1 MTGVTEEPT
10 ASRFTSE
17 VEPVIPRNLR
27 KDRRVRKDR
36 KDRKPAGAPQEK
48 EHMSLRAKL
57 LTYLVLAPL
66 AILFVAPFAWL
77 ISASFQPIGTIF
89 ANPPTWIPDDPTLG
103 GYKGFLNVGDLTQA
117 QEAQGHG
124 NWRWFANS
132 AFVAITI
139 TVLQTFFNAMCAY
152 TFAKRKFPGRNVIFV
167 LFLGTMM
174 VPGQVT
180 LIPNYIIIQHIPFFG
195 GNDWLGAGGH
205 GWLDSYWGLIM
216 PGIVSAFGIFLLRQ
230 YMVSI
235 PNELLDAARIDGAS
249 EFRIF
254 WSVILPLC
262 MPALAANAIFTFQGA
277 WEDFF
282 WPLIIMSD
290 PEKITA
296 PVGLALFV
304 VQNKTSWNLLFAGS
318 VIATLPMILVF
329 IAFQRH
335 FVRGIAV
342 TGIKG

>member
-1 MTGVTEEPT
+1 MTGVTEETVVRPVDD
-10 ASRFTSE
+10 A
-17 VEPVIPRNLR
+17 EPGPPGESWWQRR
-27 KDRRVRKDR
+27 KRRRAAD
-36 KDRKPAGAPQEK
+36 K
-48 EHMSLRAKL
+48 EHETVSLKAKL
-57 LTYLVLAPL
+57 ATYLVLAPI

-77 ISASFQPIGTIF
+77 ISASFQPISTIF
-89 ANPPTWIPDDPTLG
+89 ASPPTWIPDPPTLD
-103 GYKGFLNVGDLTQA
+103 GYKGFLNVGELSEA
-117 QEAQGHG
+117 QQAQGHG
-124 NWRWFANS
+124 EWRWFANS
-132 AFVAITI
+132 AFVAISI
-139 TVLQTFFNAMCAY
+139 TVLQTFFNALCAY
-152 TFAKRKFPGRNVIFV
+152 VFAKRRFPGRNVIFV

-174 VPGQVT
+174 VPGQIT

-195 GNDWLGAGGH
+195 GNDWTGSGGH

-230 YMVSI
+230 YMLSI
-235 PNELLDAARIDGAS
+235 PDDLLDAARIDGAS

-254 WSVILPLC
+254 WSVVLPLC
-262 MPALAANAIFTFQGA
+262 TPALAANAIFTFQAA

-282 WPLIIMSD
+282 WPLVIMSS
-290 PEKITA
+290 PEKLTA

-329 IAFQRH
+329 ILLQRH

>member
-1 MTGVTEEPT
+1 MSVTEEPT
-10 ASRFTSE
+10 AHRFTAE
-17 VEPVIPRNLR
+17 VEPVIPRRLR
-27 KDRRVRKDR
+27 KRWSKR
-36 KDRKPAGAPQEK
+36 PSGAPK
-48 EHMSLRAKL
+48 ERERLSLKAKL
-57 LTYLVLAPL
+57 ATYLVLAPI

-89 ANPPTWIPDDPTLG
+89 ANPPTWIPDDPTLD
-103 GYKGFLNVGDLTQA
+103 GYKGFLDVGELTRS
-117 QEAQGHG
+117 QEGQGHG
-124 NWRWFANS
+124 DWRWFANS
-132 AFVAITI
+132 AFVAMTI

-152 TFAKRKFPGRNVIFV
+152 VFAKRNFPGRNVIFV

-195 GNDWLGAGGH
+195 GNDWLGNGGQ

-216 PGIVSAFGIFLLRQ
+216 PGVVSAFGIFLLRQ
-230 YMVSI
+230 YMLSV
-235 PNELLDAARIDGAS
+235 PDELIDAARIDGAN

-254 WSVILPLC
+254 WSVVLPLC
-262 MPALAANAIFTFQGA
+262 VPALAANAIFTFQGA

-282 WPLIIMSD
+282 WPLIIMSS
-290 PEKITA
+290 PEKLTA

-318 VIATLPMILVF
+318 VIATIPMILVF
-329 IAFQRH
+329 VIFQRH

>member
-1 MTGVTEEPT
+1 MTGITEEPT
-10 ASRFTSE
+10 ASRFPSE
-17 VEPVIPRNLR
+17 AEPVVPDVLR
-27 KDRRVRKDR
+27 KRRRRPKR
-36 KDRKPAGAPQEK
+36 PPGAPREK
-48 EHMSLRAKL
+48 DHVSLRAKL
-57 LTYLVLAPL
+57 LTYLVLAPA

-77 ISASFQPIGTIF
+77 ISASFQPISTIF
-89 ANPPTWIPDDPTLG
+89 ANPPTWIPGNPTIA
-103 GYKGFLNVGDLTQA
+103 GYKGFLNVGHLTKA
-117 QEAQGHG
+117 QQGQGHG
-124 NWRWFANS
+124 DWRWFANS
-132 AFVAITI
+132 AFVAIMI
-139 TVLQTFFNAMCAY
+139 TALQTFFNALCAY
-152 TFAKRKFPGRNVIFV
+152 TFAKRTFPGRNVIFV

-195 GNDWLGAGGH
+195 GNDWLGNGGH

-216 PGIVSAFGIFLLRQ
+216 PGVVSAFGIFLLRQ
-230 YMVSI
+230 YMLTI
-235 PNELLDAARIDGAS
+235 PDDLLDAARIDGAS

-254 WSVILPLC
+254 WSVVLPLC

-282 WPLIIMSD
+282 WPLIILSSPD
-290 PEKITA
+290 RITA

-329 IAFQRH
+329 IVFQRH
-335 FVRGIAV
+335 FVKGIAV
-342 TGIKG
+342 TGLKG

>member
-10 ASRFTSE
+10 ASRFASE
-17 VEPVIPRNLR
+17 VEPVIPSNLR

-318 VIATLPMILVF
+318 VIATLPMIIVF
-329 IAFQRH
+329 LIFQRH